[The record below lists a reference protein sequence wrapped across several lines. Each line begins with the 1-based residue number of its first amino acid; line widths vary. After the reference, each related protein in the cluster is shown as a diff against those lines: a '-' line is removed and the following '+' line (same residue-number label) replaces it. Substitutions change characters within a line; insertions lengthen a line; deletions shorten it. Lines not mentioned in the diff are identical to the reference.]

1 MQDRGEGLVTVA
13 DVCFELDMF
22 YINVNITAHILYI
35 SSQPV
40 IGASSRSYF
49 GFISHNSLYF

>member
-22 YINVNITAHILYI
+22 YINVNITAHIQWDI
-35 SSQPV
+35 SSQHCGSFP
-40 IGASSRSYF
+40 
-49 GFISHNSLYF
+49 NP